1 MKPLRV
7 LYLHFV
13 GPFGGASRSL
23 FEAVSSFP
31 PGEVQPVFVTQ
42 RGSVR
47 EYFEMLG
54 EVIETTGMTQL
65 DNTRYS
71 YYRGVRWLVVLR
83 EVVYLPFTVLALRRA
98 RRRWKKVDLIHLN
111 EFSGLIALWIARHWF
126 DVQAVVHVRSVLRTE
141 VRSWRTRWVNWMLR
155 HHVQGIVAIDENV
168 RSSLPA
174 DLPVEVIHNSF
185 SPQLAAHPDALLAKR
200 LEMLRPESFKVGFV
214 GNLLL
219 VKGIH
224 ELLEAARLTRERG
237 LDIEFIV
244 VGDDA
249 RPSHGLKSWLLKI
262 MGLQQNVR
270 AEIEAEIDRHGLRD
284 RFHLVGFTED
294 IARVY
299 RVMDVLAFPS
309 HYDAPGR
316 PIFEAAFFGV
326 PSIVAVREPK
336 ADTIIDGETGIAI
349 EPRAADQLAGA
360 IERLATDRAEAARM
374 GDAARK
380 MAERNFDAKAN
391 ALQLLRLYR
400 RVTDNWHK
408 GEAA

>member
-1 MKPLRV
+1 LKPLRV

-31 PGEVQPVFVTQ
+31 HGEVQPAFVTQ

-47 EYFEMLG
+47 EYFGRLG
-54 EVIETTGMTQL
+54 EVIETTGLTQF

-83 EVVYLPFTVLALRRA
+83 EIAYLPFTVLALRRA
-98 RRRWKKVDLIHLN
+98 KRRWQEVDLVHLN
-111 EFSGLIALWIARHWF
+111 EFSGLITLWIARFWF
-126 DVQAVVHVRSVLRTE
+126 RVPAIVHVRSVLRAE
-141 VRSWRTRWVNWMLR
+141 LRSWRTQWINWTLR
-155 HHVQGIVAIDENV
+155 RHVQGIIAIDENV

-185 SPQLAAHPDALLAKR
+185 SPQISADPDAALVQKLAK
-200 LEMLRPESFKVGFV
+200 LRHESFKVGFV

-219 VKGIH
+219 VKGIF
-224 ELLEAARLTRERG
+224 ELVEAAHLTREHG
-237 LDIEFIV
+237 LDVEFIV

-249 RPSHGLKSWLLKI
+249 RPSRGLKPWLLKI

-270 AEIEAEIDRHGLRD
+270 AEIEAKIERHNLGD
-284 RFHLVGFTED
+284 RFHLVGFTHD
-294 IARVY
+294 IAHVY
-299 RVMDVLAFPS
+299 RLLDVLAFPS

-326 PSIVAVREPK
+326 PSIVAVRDPK
-336 ADTIIDGETGIAI
+336 ADTIVDGETGIAI
-349 EPRAADQLAGA
+349 EPRAADQLARA
-360 IERLATDRAEAARM
+360 IERLAADRVAAARM
-374 GDAARK
+374 GEAARR
-380 MAERNFDAKAN
+380 MAERNFGARTNAAK
-391 ALQLLRLYR
+391 LLHLYH
-400 RVTDNWHK
+400 RVT
-408 GEAA
+408 GRLVQA